1 MFPGSALL
9 ATNWTLTWLDLEV
22 VLLSGLLFLHYYII
36 YIIYYILYIIYIIYI
51 CILCRYNIL
60 NLVVSNHVQP
70 IHLAAGLKNVQA
82 KMLNLHSWH
91 RCDAPA
97 WNSSV

>member
-1 MFPGSALL
+1 MFPGSSLL

-22 VLLSGLLFLHYYII
+22 VLLSGFLFLHYYII
-36 YIIYYILYIIYIIYI
+36 YIIYYILYIIYIYIIYI

-70 IHLAAGLKNVQA
+70 IEKCSSEDAESAFLAP
-82 KMLNLHSWH
+82 M
-91 RCDAPA
+91 
-97 WNSSV
+97 